1 MLLTITLTIAFLVA
15 INFMLLF
22 WSTNKIEK
30 KKQEKTE
37 KKPYTLKPTIDKPK
51 ELAATGS

>member
-15 INFMLLF
+15 INFILLF

-30 KKQEKTE
+30 NKQEKIE
-37 KKPYTLKPTIDKPK
+37 NKPYTLKPTIDKPK

>member
-1 MLLTITLTIAFLVA
+1 MLLTITLTISFLVA
-15 INFMLLF
+15 INFILLF
-22 WSTNKIEK
+22 CSINKIEK

>member
-15 INFMLLF
+15 INFILLF

-30 KKQEKTE
+30 KKQEKIE
-37 KKPYTLKPTIDKPK
+37 KKSYNLKPTIDNSK
-51 ELAATGS
+51 ELSATGS